1 MNWKPYVTFAIVSL
15 FGHAA
20 GTTALAQSE
29 VVHSGGVTTLLV
41 PSIETQAGAD
51 AIDYENAQPMEL
63 PSIPARSEAETQ
75 ADLINALIYQSNTG
89 TPGSSPGKRGNGKR
103 NPTRVGTSK
112 ASTSDSLEVA
122 PQEFGTSNH
131 PFSTAR
137 ADLSAHA
144 TNTFYPYRA
153 SGKLFFKDGASSF
166 VCSASLIK
174 RGVVVTAAHCV
185 AKFGQKRFY
194 TNFQFIPGY
203 RNGSAP
209 YGVWSGVPS
218 ILTSYYNGTD
228 PCSTAGI
235 VCKNDIAV
243 LRLTAKSGS
252 YPGTST
258 GWYGY
263 GWNGYGFTSGGITH
277 ITQIG
282 YPNCLDNGQYMER
295 NDSHG
300 FKSASSA
307 NNTIIGSL
315 MCGGSSGG
323 PWLVNFGVRPS
334 LTGTTSGSSPGT
346 NRVVGVTSWG
356 YTSTAVKQQG
366 ASPFLST
373 NIVPLVNAAC
383 TAVPAA
389 CS

>member
-1 MNWKPYVTFAIVSL
+1 MNWKPYVTFALVGL
-15 FGHAA
+15 FGHAL
-20 GTTALAQSE
+20 GTEAFAQGE
-29 VVHSGGVTTLLV
+29 VVHSGGVTTLIMSDL
-41 PSIETQAGAD
+41 EAQAGAD

-63 PSIPARSEAETQ
+63 PSLPAPSEAEAQ
-75 ADLINALIYQSNTG
+75 ADLINALIYSSTTG
-89 TPGSSPGKRGNGKR
+89 TPGSSPGRKGDGLRT
-103 NPTRVGTSK
+103 PTRVPTSK
-112 ASTSDSLEVA
+112 ALLSDELEVA

-137 ADLSAHA
+137 ADLSGHA

-153 SGKLFFKDGASSF
+153 SGKLFFKDGTSSF

-185 AKFGQKRFY
+185 AKFGARRFY
-194 TNFQFIPGY
+194 TNIQFIPGY
-203 RNGSAP
+203 RNGVAP
-209 YGVWSGVPS
+209 YGIWSGVP
-218 ILTSYYNGTD
+218 IVLTSYYVGTD
-228 PCSTAGI
+228 PCSTSGV
-235 VCKNDIAV
+235 VCRNDVAV
-243 LRLTAKSGS
+243 IRLTAKSGT

-263 GWNGYGFTSGGITH
+263 GWNGYGFTSGSLTH

-282 YPNCLDNGQYMER
+282 YPVCLDNGRYMER

-300 FKSASSA
+300 FKSAA
-307 NNTIIGSL
+307 HTNNTIIGSL

-323 PWLVNFGVRPS
+323 PWLVNFGVRPG
-334 LTGTTSGSSPGT
+334 LTGTTSGTAPGP

-356 YTSTAVKQQG
+356 YVNNAVKQQG